1 MANITYA
8 WNPFQERIDCRI
20 DSEDIKVTGDVR
32 REFVPRNAPFF
43 AKDFVLFRKGS
54 NVPLV
59 PGIDYVFGHPFD
71 RFIQKYNK
79 NVYGSVILIKDI
91 QVALQT
97 SYDTIGSPFVL
108 NEVAYATLIANIA
121 NSPRQ
126 ANWDLITGVPFDFP
140 PDPHPHP
147 AAQTY
152 DYLQMCDYLKNL
164 VLSMTETGGDQ
175 LSTKLLLE
183 EHMNESLDRAH
194 NANKTMIGLD
204 LTPNARMATIE
215 DIGGNSAD
223 TMVPMSVVME
233 MFRRNALGTLNLNQ

>member
-8 WNPFQERIDCRI
+8 WNPFQERIDCRVPN
-20 DSEDIKVTGDVR
+20 EDIKVTGETR

-54 NVPLV
+54 NVALI

-71 RFIQKYNK
+71 RFINKYQR
-79 NVYGSVILIKDI
+79 NVYGSVVLIKDI
-91 QVALQT
+91 EVALQA
-97 SYDTIGSPFVL
+97 SYDTIGAPFVL
-108 NEVAYATLIANIA
+108 NEVAYATLIANIN

-126 ANWDLITGVPFDFP
+126 ADWDLITGVPFDFP
-140 PDPHPHP
+140 SDPHAHP

-164 VLSMTETGGDQ
+164 VLSITETGGDE
-175 LSTKLLLE
+175 LSVKTMLE
-183 EHMNESLDRAH
+183 QHMQDSLDRAH
-194 NANKTMIGLD
+194 TSDKGMIGLD
-204 LTPNARMATIE
+204 LTPNARMATVD

-233 MFRRNALGTLNLNQ
+233 MFRRNALGTLNLN